1 MASPLIGFYYFRGK
15 ANDDYLVPMM
25 IILWW
30 NLSKDESYLVMKVTI
45 FKEMMKGDVSPVA
58 MFLFCHI
65 LYWTLDGGP
74 SICLRGSFLWF
85 YSLFRLGSHFRL
97 SNISSSILEIKKK
110 LGAHCR
116 TGPLQTDLP
125 APTGLKIIMSRICF
139 IRCPVSELHNVIFVT
154 RIKIWVQN
162 FTPKTRKSRLFV
174 FTTKH
179 VNPLL
184 FGLTAEVSGVKLSQ
198 LNGFLNKDLHSVKNA
213 YVSPKKFT
221 PDLQIFY
228 TFPVFG
234 LNVCSCWG

>member
-1 MASPLIGFYYFRGK
+1 MQIFHVYHLPEFWTVMSHCIITIITSENAFRTNKFRTCRVVGVFFLLLKLLVWNKNRFLVWNKNGFLKTTNTLIFVSN
-15 ANDDYLVPMM
+15 A
-25 IILWW
+25 
-30 NLSKDESYLVMKVTI
+30 NLSLIVTYMLI
-45 FKEMMKGDVSPVA
+45 DVN
-58 MFLFCHI
+58 L
-65 LYWTLDGGP
+65 
-74 SICLRGSFLWF
+74 
-85 YSLFRLGSHFRL
+85 
-97 SNISSSILEIKKK
+97 IS
-110 LGAHCR
+110 C
-116 TGPLQTDLP
+116 D
-125 APTGLKIIMSRICF
+125 
-139 IRCPVSELHNVIFVT
+139 SELHNVIFVT

-162 FTPKTRKSRLFV
+162 FTQKTRKSRLFV

>member
-1 MASPLIGFYYFRGK
+1 ML
-15 ANDDYLVPMM
+15 
-25 IILWW
+25 
-30 NLSKDESYLVMKVTI
+30 TT
-45 FKEMMKGDVSPVA
+45 
-58 MFLFCHI
+58 FLFGH
-65 LYWTLDGGP
+65 
-74 SICLRGSFLWF
+74 SFL
-85 YSLFRLGSHFRL
+85 
-97 SNISSSILEIKKK
+97 
-110 LGAHCR
+110 
-116 TGPLQTDLP
+116 
-125 APTGLKIIMSRICF
+125 
-139 IRCPVSELHNVIFVT
+139 CPFAFEKNCPCSELHYVIFVT
-154 RIKIWVQN
+154 RMKIWVQN

-234 LNVCSCWG
+234 LNVHVLGVKVPPNAMKRIIFIKLYPTSKRRMLLSENLPQTSRFFTRIYPQYPWHYATL